1 MRKREGHWIRI
12 RPCCERK
19 KRRKKWSLDSPPS
32 MKCDSFMRN
41 MRVSEEEK
49 MKERERDCRKERGR
63 ASESSHERRGEE
75 EESGAFLWIERKVN
89 NKDTVHVCERVSFL
103 KNREPPPRPPKSSR
117 AHNLTLLGEEG
128 GAAAEF
134 IHFYSALSFF
144 RYSPLPPLHSLFNPL
159 LPLIGEQ
166 GRDNV
171 TL

>member
-103 KNREPPPRPPKSSR
+103 KNREPPPPARGRIIWLCWEKKGGLQQNSFTFIVHSPFSDTPPFLPYTLSSTPFS
-117 AHNLTLLGEEG
+117 H
-128 GAAAEF
+128 
-134 IHFYSALSFF
+134 
-144 RYSPLPPLHSLFNPL
+144 
-159 LPLIGEQ
+159 
-166 GRDNV
+166 
-171 TL
+171 